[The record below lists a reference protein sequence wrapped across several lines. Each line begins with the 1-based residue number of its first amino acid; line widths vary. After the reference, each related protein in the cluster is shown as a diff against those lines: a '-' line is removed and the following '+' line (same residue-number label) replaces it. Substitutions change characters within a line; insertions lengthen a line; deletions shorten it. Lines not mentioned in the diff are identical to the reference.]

1 MTDAPAGRVAV
12 YLDFDNIVTA
22 RYDSLHGVGSFRTDK
37 IRHMNPGWSSTS
49 PERVARATAA
59 GINLGAIHDFAS
71 TLGNVAIARAYADW
85 SVPINDSYSKP
96 LNKMSITP
104 VHLSAISGN
113 QKNAA
118 DIRLTIDVIED
129 VLGSAELSHVIIV
142 AGDSDYVPLVRR
154 CRELG
159 KIVVGIGVEGSVSEY
174 LRDACDLFVPYETLP
189 GVATRAA
196 HSARV
201 APTAAST
208 TPPPK
213 ASTAQAPNKSTPKVA
228 APVVKPATAKAT
240 SPATAAQQRAATAL
254 LLSSL
259 PKAEAGGHGA
269 WIPCSALKNGMLN
282 ADRSFNEKTLGYKTF
297 SAFVESRG
305 GQVEYSSTANGRARI
320 RAGALT

>member
-201 APTAAST
+201 APAAPIT
-208 TPPPK
+208 TSPK
-213 ASTAQAPNKSTPKVA
+213 TSTAQVPSKSMPKVA
-228 APVVKPATAKAT
+228 APAAKPAAAKT
-240 SPATAAQQRAATAL
+240 NVSATAAQQRAATAL
-254 LLSSL
+254 LLASL
-259 PKAEAGGHGA
+259 PKAEAGGHGT
-269 WIPCSALKNGMLN
+269 WISCSILKNAMLN
-282 ADRSFNEKTLGYKTF
+282 SDRSFNEKTLGYKTF